1 MKNLCLKFF
10 VSEEEE
16 ILKLD
21 NLSASRPDFV
31 TVDKWKKKIFFEE
44 IMGSDMCAFLP
55 QNISPEQELG

>member
-31 TVDKWKKKIFFEE
+31 TVDKWKKKK
-44 IMGSDMCAFLP
+44 FL
-55 QNISPEQELG
+55 